1 MKLHRFIGKFDLSKK
16 ELSISDVDF
25 VNQARNVLRLKIGD
39 ELVLCD
45 GKLDEAVAKILL
57 LAKDKAE
64 LEILEII
71 KNKNEPENYV
81 ILYCSILKKE
91 NFELA
96 VQKAV
101 EVGVKEIVPI
111 ITTRTVKLG
120 LNYERL
126 NKIIKEAAEQ
136 SGRGVLPIL
145 RKAVNFDEAV
155 KQAKSANNLNLFFQ
169 AGYPSIVHKQ
179 ADRPKCVQCKIGVF
193 VGPEGGWNEE
203 EIKNAQSNGFTLV
216 GLGKTI
222 LRAETAAVIASYL
235 TANLC

>member
-1 MKLHRFIGKFDLSKK
+1 MKLHRFIGKFDLSKRCR
-16 ELSISDVDF
+16 LSATLIL
-25 VNQARNVLRLKIGD
+25 VNQCTRNVLAISKIGD

-57 LAKDKAE
+57 LVKDKAE

-71 KNKNEPENYV
+71 KNKNEPEKLCYS
-81 ILYCSILKKE
+81 LLLHFKKE

-120 LNYERL
+120 LNYERP
-126 NKIIKEAAEQ
+126 NKIIKEAM
-136 SGRGVLPIL
+136 SNLSRGVLPIL

-179 ADRPKCVQCKIGVF
+179 ADLTKCAQCKIGVF
-193 VGPEGGWNEE
+193 VDRR
-203 EIKNAQSNGFTLV
+203 AV
-216 GLGKTI
+216 GTKKK
-222 LRAETAAVIASYL
+222 
-235 TANLC
+235 